1 MYVIIERDIEC
12 NDESVLGFIDT
23 QKEAEEFCKKM
34 NSLNKY
40 VKSEYEI
47 IYEDV
52 DNIKDTDLY
61 NCIPLISVSVYR
73 TNFIQKNQDD
83 NNFTVRIKVKDYD
96 AKNDINEILEKVDI
110 NKDRRGN
117 ETIIFSMLPEAN
129 ESKED
134 FTKRCMQR
142 ASDLIKN
149 IWNVDDPELCNYDDQ
164 EDEPIIYPSNPIVD
178 TALPVFRSNIV
189 Q

>member
-1 MYVIIERDIEC
+1 MYVIIELDIEH
-12 NDESVLGFIDT
+12 NDESVLGFMDT

-40 VKSEYEI
+40 VKSEYKI

-61 NCIPLISVSVYR
+61 NSIPLINVSVYR

-117 ETIIFSMLPEAN
+117 ETIIFSMLPEVD
-129 ESKED
+129 ETKED
-134 FTKRCMQR
+134 FTKRCMEK
-142 ASDLIKN
+142 ASNLIKN

-178 TALPVFRSNIV
+178 TNLPLFRSNII